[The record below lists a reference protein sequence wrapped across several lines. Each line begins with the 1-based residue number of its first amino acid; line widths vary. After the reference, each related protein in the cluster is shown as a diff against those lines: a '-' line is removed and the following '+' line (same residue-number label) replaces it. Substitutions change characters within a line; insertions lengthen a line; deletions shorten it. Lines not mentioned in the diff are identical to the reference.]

1 MEVLYC
7 GYDFPHEKGEFC
19 LRNIFSFYFISCF
32 STPFLYE
39 VGGNFYK
46 GNPGDFLITPP
57 GCTVYHGPQNK
68 DEAFANDWIYV
79 MGEDI
84 EELLRKYPLP
94 QNTAFNI
101 DNSNILKNCIK
112 KIKDELMFKKTG
124 YEEII
129 SCCLTD
135 TIINIH
141 RLYQRQHHSDASFS
155 RIESAREIFLRN
167 LERDWTLQE
176 MADLSGYSVS
186 RFSTLYTRRFG
197 HSPKADLID
206 NRIELAKQMLKYSE
220 LSITEIAKRCG
231 FQSIYYFS
239 KYFKAN
245 VGIAP
250 SEYAKD
256 VE

>member
-19 LRNIFSFYFISCF
+19 LRNVFSFYFISCF

-39 VGGNFYK
+39 VDGILYK
-46 GNPGDFLITPP
+46 GNAGDILITPP
-57 GCTVYHGPQNK
+57 GHTVYHGPQDR
-68 DEAFANDWIYV
+68 DEAFVNDWLYV
-79 MGEDI
+79 IGEDMDD
-84 EELLRKYPLP
+84 LLRKYPLP
-94 QNTAFNI
+94 LNRAFSI
-101 DNSNILKNCIK
+101 DNSKILKNCTK

-135 TIINIH
+135 AIINIH
-141 RLYQRQHHSDASFS
+141 RLYQRHHHSDASYS
-155 RIESAREIFLRN
+155 RIESAREFFLRN
-167 LERDWTLQE
+167 LERDWTLEE
-176 MADLSGYSVS
+176 MAELSGYSVS

-197 HSPKADLID
+197 VSPKADLID
-206 NRIELAKQMLKYSE
+206 NRIELAKQLLHYSE
-220 LSITEIAKRCG
+220 LSVTEIAKRCG
-231 FQSIYYFS
+231 FQTIYYFS

-250 SEYAKD
+250 SEYSRHL
-256 VE
+256 E